1 MFTYK
6 LYISPI
12 DKKPYLRLIPR
23 DDIVLSKFGNRIYTL
38 YDIDS
43 TIIFINKIAHIEMSF
58 YDHTLDKKILYKVIK
73 FYIDNNIAKYI
84 NFKYNKK
91 DLYWR
96 IRFKITNT
104 SLLLELL

>member
-6 LYISPI
+6 IYTSSI
-12 DKKPYLRLIPR
+12 DKKPYLRLIPK
-23 DDIVLSKFGNRIYTL
+23 DDVLLSRFGTQQIYAI
-38 YDIDS
+38 YDIEN
-43 TIIFINKIAHIEMSF
+43 TIIFINKTTYIEMSF
-58 YDHTLDKKILYKVIK
+58 YDHILNKKILYKVIK
-73 FYIDNNIAKYI
+73 FYTNNVGKYI

>member
-1 MFTYK
+1 
-6 LYISPI
+6 
-12 DKKPYLRLIPR
+12 
-23 DDIVLSKFGNRIYTL
+23 
-38 YDIDS
+38 
-43 TIIFINKIAHIEMSF
+43 MSF
-58 YDHTLDKKILYKVIK
+58 YDHILNKKILYKVIK
-73 FYIDNNIAKYI
+73 FYTNNVGKYI